1 MAFLRNDAINRVN
14 LHSGIHALAQGAGAI
29 FFMVFL
35 VRAGVPIAVALGA
48 QAAIVAVRFVL
59 RPLVLPIAKRT
70 GLKPLL
76 IAGTLGLALQ
86 YPVLAEVS
94 GIDSV
99 LVVLVVVTSLS
110 ELVYYVSYNAYFA
123 ALGDAEHRGHQIGAR
138 EALMTVAGIVAP
150 LLGTWALVTAGPRIM
165 FAGVALVQALAV
177 LPILGVPNV
186 PVKHKAPGVYR
197 SAGIAVAIIAA
208 DGWFDACFILVWQ
221 IALFVSL
228 GANFAAYG
236 GAMVFAGLVGAASGL
251 LLGRHIDAGHG
262 RRAVLIAYGTGA
274 AIVLVRAGS
283 LDLPWLAIIANGI
296 GGFFWPLLSPTLGVV
311 TYNLAKASPC
321 PLRFNIAMEGG
332 WDVGCFA
339 ACVVAVLLVSL
350 DVSLAVPI
358 LLALPAVAVMALLLW
373 RHYPVTGSAGNVA
386 PMVLPGVPAT
396 PRADAPRR
404 EA

>member
-1 MAFLRNDAINRVN
+1 VFPVISLFFGALMAFLRNDAINRVN

-35 VRAGVPIAVALGA
+35 VRAGVPIPVALAA

-59 RPLVLPIAKRT
+59 RPLVLPVAKRL

-86 YPVLAEVS
+86 YPVLAEVR
-94 GIDSV
+94 GIDGMLAV
-99 LVVLVVVTSLS
+99 LVLVTSLS

-123 ALGDAEHRGHQIGAR
+123 ALGDAEHRGHQISAR

-150 LLGTWALVTAGPRIM
+150 LLGTWALVTVGPRIM
-165 FAGVALVQALAV
+165 FAAVAMVQALAV
-177 LPILGVPNV
+177 LPIIGAPNV
-186 PVKHKAPGVYR
+186 QVKGTAPGAYR
-197 SAGIAVAIIAA
+197 SARVAVAIIAA
-208 DGWFDACFILVWQ
+208 DGWFDVCFIFVWQ

-228 GANFAAYG
+228 GENFAAYG
-236 GAMVFAGLVGAASGL
+236 GAMVIAGLVGAIFGL

-262 RRAVLIAYGTGA
+262 RRAVMIAYGLGA

-283 LDLPWLAIIANGI
+283 LDWPWIAVVANGI
-296 GGFFWPLLSPTLGVV
+296 GGFFWPLMSPTLGVV
-311 TYNLAKASPC
+311 TYNLAKASQC

-332 WDVGCFA
+332 WDIGCCA
-339 ACVVAVLLVSL
+339 ACLVAAGLISAG
-350 DVSLAVPI
+350 VSLAVPI

-373 RHYPVTGSAGNVA
+373 QHYPNTASSSVSAVTKQ
-386 PMVLPGVPAT
+386 L
-396 PRADAPRR
+396 
-404 EA
+404 